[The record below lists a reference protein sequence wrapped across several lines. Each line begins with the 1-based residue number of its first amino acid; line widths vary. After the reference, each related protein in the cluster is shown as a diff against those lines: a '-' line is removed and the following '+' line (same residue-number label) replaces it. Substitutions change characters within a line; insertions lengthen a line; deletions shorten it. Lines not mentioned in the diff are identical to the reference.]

1 MYSPE
6 LENLINIALTDGAI
20 TDKERQILLRKAES
34 LGIDL
39 DEFEMVLE
47 SRIYEKEQS
56 LKSSTPSETETPPPP
71 PVPTPPPV
79 ASTPTPNPVVDSAPK
94 SNKYGEVKK
103 CPSCGT
109 QIGAMD
115 GICNSCGHEFMN
127 IESVGSVQRLH
138 MELTRVEDEER
149 NRPKAAPSGIR
160 SLTSLIQGDNDPMEE
175 YNLQRRIFQRKASV
189 LSTFPVPNS
198 KADIIEFMS
207 MAVAEGSKKIGF
219 FSSARASGEADYVK
233 AWRTKA
239 EQVVMKARFSLR
251 EDKALLEELN
261 YYAKQLDIK

>member
-6 LENLINIALTDGAI
+6 LENLINIALTDGTI
-20 TDKERQILLRKAES
+20 TDKERQILFRKAES

-56 LKSSTPSETETPPPP
+56 LKNAEPAPSEPVNAPTPPPP
-71 PVPTPPPV
+71 PPV
-79 ASTPTPNPVVDSAPK
+79 APIPPTLTPEDAPK
-94 SNKYGEVKK
+94 TNKYGDLKK
-103 CPSCGT
+103 CPSCGS

-115 GICNSCGHEFMN
+115 AICNGCGHEFMN
-127 IESVGSVQRLH
+127 VESVGSVQKLH
-138 MELTRVEDEER
+138 AELTRVEEEER
-149 NRPKAAPSGIR
+149 NRPKEQASGIR
-160 SLTSLIQGDNDPMEE
+160 SLTSLIQGDNDPLEE

-219 FSSARASGEADYVK
+219 FSAARASGEGDYIK

>member
-6 LENLINIALTDGAI
+6 LENLINIALTDGTV
-20 TDKERQILLRKAES
+20 TDKERQILMRKAES

-56 LKSSTPSETETPPPP
+56 MKHSAPSEQEAPAPPPPP
-71 PVPTPPPV
+71 PVAAPTPPAPGP
-79 ASTPTPNPVVDSAPK
+79 AQEAAPK
-94 SNKYGEVKK
+94 TNKFGDLKK
-103 CPSCGT
+103 CPSCGS
-109 QIGAMD
+109 QVGAMD
-115 GICNSCGHEFMN
+115 AICRGCAQEFMN
-127 IESVGSVQRLH
+127 VDSVGSVQRLH
-138 MELTRVEDEER
+138 AELTRAEEEER
-149 NRPKAAPSGIR
+149 NRPKEQASGIR
-160 SLTSLIQGDNDPMEE
+160 SLTSLIQGDNDPMEAM
-175 YNLQRRIFQRKASV
+175 NLQRRIFQRKASV

-207 MAVAEGSKKIGF
+207 MAVAEGSKKIGL
-219 FSSARASGEADYVK
+219 FSTARATGEGDYIK

>member
-6 LENLINIALTDGAI
+6 LENLINIALTDGTI
-20 TDKERQILLRKAES
+20 TDKERQILMRKAES

-56 LKSSTPSETETPPPP
+56 MKHSAPTEQEAPAPPPPP
-71 PVPTPPPV
+71 PVAAPTSPAPGP
-79 ASTPTPNPVVDSAPK
+79 AQEAAPK
-94 SNKYGEVKK
+94 TNKFGDLKK
-103 CPSCGT
+103 CPSCGS
-109 QIGAMD
+109 QVGAMD
-115 GICNSCGHEFMN
+115 AICRVCGHEFMN
-127 IESVGSVQRLH
+127 VDSVGSVQRLH
-138 MELTRVEDEER
+138 AELTRAEEEER
-149 NRPKAAPSGIR
+149 NRPKEQASGIR
-160 SLTSLIQGDNDPMEE
+160 SLTSLIQGDNDPMEAM
-175 YNLQRRIFQRKASV
+175 NLQRRIFQRKASV

-207 MAVAEGSKKIGF
+207 MAVAEGSKKIGL
-219 FSSARASGEADYVK
+219 FSTARATGEGDYIK